1 MPVPPRPRNRAP
13 HLALAALL
21 LVALVPAEGQADRSR
36 TPPPPASTAPVTS
49 WTSSEPENPACQRTR
64 RKLWQ
69 GEEGWVVR
77 SVTVCR

>member
-1 MPVPPRPRNRAP
+1 MPVPPRPRNRAS

-21 LVALVPAEGQADRSR
+21 LVALVPAEGQAARSR
-36 TPPPPASTAPVTS
+36 TARPSEPAAPVTS
-49 WTSSEPENPACQRTR
+49 WTSTEPENPVCQRTR

-69 GEEGWVVR
+69 GDEGWVVR